1 MASGHLT
8 DKALPLFPLLA
19 PVFVLHS
26 HYSEGRGDAL
36 GFGSL
41 QEPNMNLP
49 EPVISEQHVKIYESI
64 PKMQTN
70 FIGQKDDKII
80 IRGYLNFLNK
90 KVDKK
95 TKKWKNLY
103 FVLNG
108 TEQHLYYFEN
118 TKRSKPKGLID
129 LSYAALYPVHD
140 SFFDRSNCF
149 QVVVKALNHQEVY
162 YFCAESQ
169 GDNN

>member
-1 MASGHLT
+1 
-8 DKALPLFPLLA
+8 
-19 PVFVLHS
+19 
-26 HYSEGRGDAL
+26 
-36 GFGSL
+36 
-41 QEPNMNLP
+41 MNLP

-169 GDNN
+169 GKGGRKKRRGNERRNWKRKGTGGKRITSILKFFSMLR